1 MSISASMVQELRELT
16 GAGIMECKDA
26 LKEASGDIQ
35 GALENLKKKGALK
48 AVKKASRSTK
58 AGLIA
63 ILQSESAASIVELK
77 CETDFVSRN
86 DKFQELA
93 SMIAK
98 SRLENADGSSE
109 LLPISTTDSQ
119 TVKEKIEGMIQIV
132 GENITL
138 GRVERTALKGSGL
151 FGSYV
156 HGGGSIG
163 VLVEIGIE
171 NDASSNPLYGDV
183 AKNIAMHIAA
193 SSPLAVS
200 EDEIAD
206 EIIKQETR
214 IFEEQAV
221 ESGKPS
227 KIIPQ
232 IVKGK
237 LNKYFSEVTLLKQPY
252 VKDPDKRVES
262 YLKDVSAELGDKLVV
277 RSFLRYQLGE

>member
-138 GRVERTALKGSGL
+138 GRAERTALKGSGL